1 MLTIVEDIFR
11 TNDRDQNTLKNSSYL
26 DLSPLYGSSKEEVES
41 VRSHKGDGTLKPD
54 AFAETRLLAFP
65 PGVATLLVCFNRF
78 HNYVA
83 QQLAVINENGR
94 FTMFDEAKD
103 NPEDKRYQKRDN
115 DLFETAR
122 L

>member
-1 MLTIVEDIFR
+1 M
-11 TNDRDQNTLKNSSYL
+11 
-26 DLSPLYGSSKEEVES
+26 SPLYGSSEKEVND

-83 QQLAVINENGR
+83 QQLAVINEGDR
-94 FTMFDEAKD
+94 FTIAEEAKE
-103 NPEDKRYQKRDN
+103 NPEDKRFQKRDN
-115 DLFETAR
+115 DLFQTAR
-122 L
+122 LCVTLFPIP